1 MTNTLA
7 DKVKE
12 QDELLA
18 RLTQGALV
26 YGTVVD
32 KDTAHLVVSGSNGSL
47 VAAQFVKGIDIGD
60 QVLINPETFQI
71 VGKSARALTGAEA
84 TVERHLE
91 GLRYEISADG
101 HMLVALKA
109 ASITGEL
116 KPGDGVLL
124 DSTKSVVLGRIPAGK
139 SSYEVESPKVRWA
152 HIGGQEEA
160 KVELQDALLF
170 IKGDSKIFA
179 NYNAKPP
186 KGVLLFGPPGCGK
199 TLLAKAVATELS
211 ADGTGAFMYVKGP
224 EILNMYVGESER
236 RIRAIFKQAKSYRAA
251 TGRPSVVFIDEAD
264 AILQVRGSGRSSDM
278 EKTIVPSFLTEM
290 DGLEG
295 SAALV
300 ILATN
305 RDDTLDPAVLREGRI
320 DRKIAV
326 KRPPRSHG
334 REIFK
339 INLAGLPL
347 HGGVTHVDLANVGAE
362 ALYVESFLPRMS
374 GALIAAVV
382 DRAKR
387 TAIRRDVSAG
397 RTQGLRGDDILEAIK
412 TLEQESPNAA
422 A

>member
-1 MTNTLA
+1 MANTLA

-12 QDELLA
+12 QDELLE
-18 RLTQGALV
+18 RLTKGALV
-26 YGTVVD
+26 YGTIID
-32 KDTAHLVVSGSNGSL
+32 RDTAHLVVSGANGAL
-47 VAAQFVKGIDIGD
+47 IAAQPVKGIEIGD
-60 QVLINPETFQI
+60 QVLINPETYQI
-71 VGKSARALTGAEA
+71 IGKSARTLLGAEA

-91 GLRYEISADG
+91 GIRYEISADG
-101 HMLVALKA
+101 HMLVCLKA
-109 ASITGEL
+109 TSIQGDLKAGE
-116 KPGDGVLL
+116 GVLL
-124 DSTKSVVLGRIPAGK
+124 DATKSVVLGRIPSGK
-139 SSYEVESPKVRWA
+139 SSYEVENPKVRWS

-160 KVELQDALLF
+160 KTELQDALLF

-179 NYNAKPP
+179 NYNARPP
-186 KGVLLFGPPGCGK
+186 KGVLLYGPPGCGK

-236 RIRAIFKQAKSYRAA
+236 RIRAIFKQAKSYRLS

-295 SAALV
+295 SAALI

-339 INLAGLPL
+339 INLAGLPMNGTTS
-347 HGGVTHVDLANVGAE
+347 HIELANLGAE
-362 ALYVESFLPRMS
+362 ALYIESFLPRMS

-387 TAIRRDVSAG
+387 TAIRRDVQAG
-397 RTQGLRGDDILEAIK
+397 RTQGLRGDDILEAIA
-412 TLEQESPNAA
+412 TLEQESPSAVA
-422 A
+422 